1 MRLLANQG
9 RSAVHAI
16 NSNTITLTH
25 VIFLSDHVF
34 FFSSLSSV
42 QQQPPPQKISRNCL
56 HPEQNKLLSVSCHL
70 TNIILSTTMENN
82 QDVQEVLNTLSN
94 SISANE
100 SFATSNESFAASI
113 AKAASAV
120 VAMESTH
127 YAEQQQKDHEQLQR
141 IAAQHQHEV
150 QQEQQQQE
158 QQLKDEQ
165 QQHQQQQDQQDQ
177 QQQQQPQ
184 VLPPQEQDP
193 TTAVLQAAAL
203 QDEQHQQ
210 VLQHIATAAAEA
222 GSTLATVPITASPQP
237 PAKAAVGSAE
247 WHKIRRDNHKEVERR
262 RRETIN
268 EGINGLAKM
277 VPNCDKNKGSILKEA
292 VKYIKSVLVE
302 NERLTAEIAV
312 ATTAK
317 YEIEKYMMEKSVAE
331 ATTHSLNVQY
341 EQLKREYE
349 ELRQKMDEAEGG
361 PSTKKQRT
369 E

>member
-1 MRLLANQG
+1 
-9 RSAVHAI
+9 
-16 NSNTITLTH
+16 
-25 VIFLSDHVF
+25 
-34 FFSSLSSV
+34 
-42 QQQPPPQKISRNCL
+42 
-56 HPEQNKLLSVSCHL
+56 
-70 TNIILSTTMENN
+70 MENN

-141 IAAQHQHEV
+141 IAAQHQQEV
-150 QQEQQQQE
+150 QQEHQQQQE
-158 QQLKDEQ
+158 QQLKEEQ
-165 QQHQQQQDQQDQ
+165 QQQQDQQDQ
-177 QQQQQPQ
+177 QQQQQQQPQPQ

-237 PAKAAVGSAE
+237 PTKAAVGSAE

-292 VKYIKSVLVE
+292 VKYIQSVLVE
-302 NERLTAEIAV
+302 NERLTGEIAV

-317 YEIEKYMMEKSVAE
+317 YEIEKYLMEKSVAE
-331 ATTHSLNVQY
+331 ATMHSLNVQY
-341 EQLKREYE
+341 EQLKRDYE

>member
-1 MRLLANQG
+1 
-9 RSAVHAI
+9 
-16 NSNTITLTH
+16 
-25 VIFLSDHVF
+25 
-34 FFSSLSSV
+34 
-42 QQQPPPQKISRNCL
+42 
-56 HPEQNKLLSVSCHL
+56 
-70 TNIILSTTMENN
+70 MENN

-94 SISANE
+94 SISASE
-100 SFATSNESFAASI
+100 SFASSNESFAASI

-120 VAMESTH
+120 AAMESTH

-141 IAAQHQHEV
+141 IAAQHQQEV
-150 QQEQQQQE
+150 QQEHQQQVQQLKEEQQQQ
-158 QQLKDEQ
+158 QQQHDQ
-165 QQHQQQQDQQDQ
+165 QDQHQQQQQQP
-177 QQQQQPQ
+177 QPQ

-268 EGINGLAKM
+268 DGINGLAKM

-302 NERLTAEIAV
+302 NERLTGEIAI

-317 YEIEKYMMEKSVAE
+317 YEIEKYLMEKSVAE
-331 ATTHSLNVQY
+331 ATIHSLNLQH

-361 PSTKKQRT
+361 PSIKKQRT

>member
-1 MRLLANQG
+1 
-9 RSAVHAI
+9 
-16 NSNTITLTH
+16 
-25 VIFLSDHVF
+25 
-34 FFSSLSSV
+34 
-42 QQQPPPQKISRNCL
+42 
-56 HPEQNKLLSVSCHL
+56 
-70 TNIILSTTMENN
+70 MENN

-141 IAAQHQHEV
+141 IAAQHQQEV
-150 QQEQQQQE
+150 QQEHQQQQE
-158 QQLKDEQ
+158 QQLKEEQ
-165 QQHQQQQDQQDQ
+165 QQQQDQQDQ
-177 QQQQQPQ
+177 QQQQQQPQPQ
-184 VLPPQEQDP
+184 VLSPQEQDP

-203 QDEQHQQ
+203 RDEQHQQ

-292 VKYIKSVLVE
+292 VKYIQSVLVE
-302 NERLTAEIAV
+302 NERLTGEIAV

-317 YEIEKYMMEKSVAE
+317 YEIEKYLMEKSVAE
-331 ATTHSLNVQY
+331 ATIHSLNVQY
-341 EQLKREYE
+341 EQLKRDYE

>member
-1 MRLLANQG
+1 
-9 RSAVHAI
+9 
-16 NSNTITLTH
+16 
-25 VIFLSDHVF
+25 
-34 FFSSLSSV
+34 
-42 QQQPPPQKISRNCL
+42 
-56 HPEQNKLLSVSCHL
+56 
-70 TNIILSTTMENN
+70 MENN

-94 SISANE
+94 SISAND

-120 VAMESTH
+120 VAMDASH
-127 YAEQQQKDHEQLQR
+127 YVEQQQKDHEQLQR
-141 IAAQHQHEV
+141 IAAQHQQEV
-150 QQEQQQQE
+150 QQEQQQHQQE
-158 QQLKDEQ
+158 QHQKEEQQQEQQ
-165 QQHQQQQDQQDQ
+165 QQHQQEH
-177 QQQQQPQ
+177 QQQQPQSQ

-193 TTAVLQAAAL
+193 TAVLQAAVL

-210 VLQHIATAAAEA
+210 VLQHIATAASEA
-222 GSTLATVPITASPQP
+222 GSTLATVPIVASPQP

-292 VKYIKSVLVE
+292 VKYIKSVLAE
-302 NERLTAEIAV
+302 NERLTGEIAV

-317 YEIEKYMMEKSVAE
+317 YEIEKYLMEKSVAE
-331 ATTHSLNVQY
+331 ATIHSLNVQY
-341 EQLKREYE
+341 EQLKRDYE

>member
-1 MRLLANQG
+1 
-9 RSAVHAI
+9 
-16 NSNTITLTH
+16 
-25 VIFLSDHVF
+25 
-34 FFSSLSSV
+34 
-42 QQQPPPQKISRNCL
+42 
-56 HPEQNKLLSVSCHL
+56 
-70 TNIILSTTMENN
+70 MENN

-94 SISANE
+94 SISASE
-100 SFATSNESFAASI
+100 SFASSNESFAASI

-120 VAMESTH
+120 AAMESTH

-141 IAAQHQHEV
+141 IAAQHQQEV
-150 QQEQQQQE
+150 QQEQQQQV
-158 QQLKDEQ
+158 QQLKEEQ
-165 QQHQQQQDQQDQ
+165 QQQQQQDQQDQ
-177 QQQQQPQ
+177 HQQQQQQPQPQ

-268 EGINGLAKM
+268 DGINGLAKM

-302 NERLTAEIAV
+302 NERLTGEIAV

-317 YEIEKYMMEKSVAE
+317 YEIEKYLMEKSVAE
-331 ATTHSLNVQY
+331 ATIHSLNVQH

>member
-1 MRLLANQG
+1 
-9 RSAVHAI
+9 
-16 NSNTITLTH
+16 
-25 VIFLSDHVF
+25 
-34 FFSSLSSV
+34 
-42 QQQPPPQKISRNCL
+42 
-56 HPEQNKLLSVSCHL
+56 
-70 TNIILSTTMENN
+70 MENN

-141 IAAQHQHEV
+141 IAAQHQQEV
-150 QQEQQQQE
+150 QQEHQQQQE
-158 QQLKDEQ
+158 QQLKEEQ
-165 QQHQQQQDQQDQ
+165 QQQQDQQDQ
-177 QQQQQPQ
+177 QQQQQQQPQPQ

-292 VKYIKSVLVE
+292 VKYIQSVLVE
-302 NERLTAEIAV
+302 NERLTGEIAV

-317 YEIEKYMMEKSVAE
+317 YEIEKYLMEKSVAE
-331 ATTHSLNVQY
+331 ATIHSLNVQY
-341 EQLKREYE
+341 EQLKRDYE